1 MAGVDAWWLAHRL
14 FLRAHRRCGT
24 STAARCCLFA
34 RRGLSVCHPRL
45 TALAGASGLEVQ
57 VVVEQF
63 EHVLKEEVELSY
75 FVVRP
80 SRHRCLRVG

>member
-1 MAGVDAWWLAHRL
+1 M
-14 FLRAHRRCGT
+14 
-24 STAARCCLFA
+24 
-34 RRGLSVCHPRL
+34 CHPRL